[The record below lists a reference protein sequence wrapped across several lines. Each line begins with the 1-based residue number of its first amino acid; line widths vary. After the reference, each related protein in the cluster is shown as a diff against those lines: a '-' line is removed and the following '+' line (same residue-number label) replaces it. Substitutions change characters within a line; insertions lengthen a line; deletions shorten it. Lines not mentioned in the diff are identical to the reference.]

1 MIGGSSH
8 DNQGKRRR
16 ETKLERNFF
25 ERLKDALL
33 LEFTI
38 FLQHKSKRHLTAIC
52 GFKRQFCQQLPRS
65 LLPPYSSLSAVV
77 SDWTGCEI
85 VDGVWLGEAPEHHK

>member
-1 MIGGSSH
+1 MISEE
-8 DNQGKRRR
+8 KEELRR
-16 ETKLERNFF
+16 EIKLERNFF
-25 ERLKDALL
+25 LWLKDALL

-65 LLPPYSSLSAVV
+65 LLPPYSSLCGTEGQS
-77 SDWTGCEI
+77 
-85 VDGVWLGEAPEHHK
+85 LL